1 MTLAD
6 PAAEQA
12 LETHIAE
19 HLAAHG
25 WLHSKNSD
33 GYDRKRALFPDD
45 IFAWL
50 EDTQHDELAK
60 VIKWGTAAEQK
71 DRDRLLDRLVQ
82 QLNAPMPSGGGS
94 LNVLRQG
101 FKHVNAKLAMCQFRP
116 ATTLNGKTVADYR
129 AVRLRVMQQVAYSAK
144 PGNQNRLDLVFFV
157 NGIPVATAELKSQ
170 FKQDAELAKKQYRD
184 DRDPAGEPLLG
195 FGARALVHFAVD
207 DDSAWMTTKLAGAR
221 TLFLPF
227 NRGTVDG
234 GKGNPPNPAGHATSY
249 VWEEVLQRDAWL
261 GILGTTMFLQTDEA
275 EDPETGKRT
284 KSTKLMFP
292 RFHQWDA
299 VRQLTG
305 AVRAEGAG
313 QRYLVQHSAGS
324 GKTNTIGWLAYQLA
338 RLHGADNVKTFDKV
352 IIVSDRKVLD
362 RQLQH
367 AVRQIEAGKNAHVTV
382 IDEKAARA
390 AGGSKRKALIEALK
404 GKSLVVVVTLQSFPL
419 ASKIMTEELPEGR
432 FAVIADEAHSSQSG
446 SAAGNLRKALAAG
459 DIEVEIPEGEEIS
472 QEDVLNAQLEK
483 LAASRADSPNI
494 SYFAFTA
501 TPKNKTLTLF
511 GRRDPSDPDAHPRAF
526 HLYSMRQAIEE
537 GFILDVLRGYQAY
550 KTAFKIEQT
559 ASSGSD
565 TVDSKAA
572 LRKIMRMVKLHPT
585 NIGQKVEI
593 IVEHFR
599 ANVTGLLEGH
609 AKAMVV
615 TGSRVAAVKYKR
627 EIDRYIAQ
635 KGYDYKTIVAFSGK
649 LSSPEDGIIDE
660 TEHSMNPGLGSDF
673 AKEFRKPEYRV
684 MLVAD
689 KFQTGFDQP
698 LLCAMYVDKKLEN
711 VYAVQTLSRL
721 NRTYAA
727 PSGEMKDTTFVLD
740 FVNDPQ
746 DIQSAFEPYY
756 LEAKVNDETDP
767 NVVHALAAKLLASG
781 LYDVDEVN
789 DFSAAWFAGNG
800 NATLSAAI
808 KPAKDRFAQ
817 AYRDANDVGDD
828 SRLDELALFRKDAST
843 FVRLYDFMSQVIDYG
858 DTDLERLSVYLR
870 HLVRVIEIER
880 LNSDV
885 DISGVFLKTVTQI
898 DEGTTDLS
906 LTGDGDVGG
915 GMSPGGGVVHP
926 TEKPL
931 AEVVQQIN
939 DMFSGDLPPDV
950 IEGFVNPV
958 IRKALEAK
966 GIRGQIDNN
975 ALDQFLNSQTLRDAL
990 VDASLSTETDV
1001 SRLIELITGEG
1012 EVTNRLIEIL
1022 GKYMYEREQGTAA

>member
-6 PAAEQA
+6 LAAEQA
-12 LETHIAE
+12 IENHIVE
-19 HLAAHG
+19 YLAAHG

-45 IFAWL
+45 VFAWL
-50 EDTQHDELAK
+50 EQTQPHELAK
-60 VIKWGTAAEQK
+60 VLKIGAAAEQK

-82 QLNAPMPSGGGS
+82 QLDAPMLSGGGS

-101 FKHVNAKLAMCQFRP
+101 LKHVNAKLSMCQFRP
-116 ATTLNGKTVADYR
+116 ATTLNSKTVADYR
-129 AVRLRVMQQVAYSAK
+129 AVRLRVMQQVVYSAK
-144 PGNQNRLDLVFFV
+144 PSNQNRLDLVFFV

-170 FKQDAELAKKQYRD
+170 FKQDAAAAMQQYRQ
-184 DRDPAGEPLLG
+184 DRNPIGEPLLG
-195 FGARALVHFAVD
+195 FGTRALVHFAID
-207 DDSAWMTTKLAGAR
+207 DDTAWMTTKLAGKG
-221 TLFLPF
+221 THFLPF
-227 NRGTVDG
+227 NKGTVDG
-234 GKGNPPNPAGHATSY
+234 GKGNPPNPTGHATAY

-275 EDPETGKRT
+275 EEPETGK
-284 KSTKLMFP
+284 KIKFTKLMFP

-305 AVRAEGAG
+305 AVRADGTG

-324 GKTNTIGWLAYQLA
+324 GKTNTIGWLAYQLS
-338 RLHGADNVKTFDKV
+338 RLHDEDNVKTFDKV
-352 IIVSDRKVLD
+352 IIVSDRRVLD
-362 RQLQH
+362 KQLQD
-367 AVRQIEAGKNAHVTV
+367 AVRQIETGKNAQVTV
-382 IDEKAARA
+382 IDERAARA
-390 AGGSKRKALIEALK
+390 AEGSKRKALIEAIK
-404 GKSLVVVVTLQSFPL
+404 GKSLVVVVTLQSFPMAAKL
-419 ASKIMTEELPEGR
+419 ITDELPEGR

-446 SAAGNLRKALAAG
+446 GAAVNLRKALAAG
-459 DIEVEIPEGEEIS
+459 DLEVEIPEGEEIS

-483 LAASRADSPNI
+483 LASLRADSPNI

-501 TPKNKTLTLF
+501 TPKEKTLTLF
-511 GRRDPSDPDAHPRAF
+511 GRRDPSDPGALPRAF

-550 KTAFKIEQT
+550 KTAFKIEQ
-559 ASSGSD
+559 AAKNGDDS
-565 TVDSKAA
+565 VDSKVA

-599 ANVTGLLEGH
+599 ANVASLLEGH

-615 TGSRVAAVKYKR
+615 TDSRIAAVKYKR
-627 EIDRYIAQ
+627 VIDKCVAR

-649 LSSPEDGIIDE
+649 VTSPEDGIDGE
-660 TEHSMNPGLGSDF
+660 TEHTMNPGLGSDL
-673 AKEFRKPEYRV
+673 AREFRKPEYRV

-721 NRTYAA
+721 NRTHVT
-727 PSGEMKDTTFVLD
+727 SGGEVKDTTFVLD
-740 FVNDPQ
+740 FVNDPH
-746 DIQSAFEPYY
+746 DIQAAFEPYY

-767 NVVHALAAKLLASG
+767 NVVHALATKLLASG
-781 LYDVDEVN
+781 LYDVYEVN
-789 DFSAAWFAGNG
+789 VFAAAWFSGDG
-800 NATLSAAI
+800 NAALSAAI

-817 AYRDANDVGDD
+817 AYEEAKNASDEA
-828 SRLDELALFRKDAST
+828 RLDELALFRKDAAT

-858 DTDLERLSVYLR
+858 DTDLEKLSVYLR

-880 LNSDV
+880 LNSDP
-885 DISGVFLKTVTQI
+885 DISGVVLKRVTQV
-898 DEGTTDLS
+898 DKGKTDLT

-915 GMSPGGGVVHP
+915 GMSPGGGLVRLVA
-926 TEKPL
+926 KPL

-939 DMFSGDLPPDV
+939 DMFAGDLPPAV

-958 IRKALEAK
+958 ISKALGAK
-966 GIRGQIDNN
+966 GIKGQIDNN

-1012 EVTNRLIEIL
+1012 EVTDRLIEIL
-1022 GKYMYEREQGTAA
+1022 GKYMYEREHDTVG